1 MSDEEWS
8 KIPKEHQETLDRN
21 TPVKRS
27 VIQTLDMP
35 IFSKVTNRVDVIFED
50 AKPKVEGQ

>member
-1 MSDEEWS
+1 MTDEEWS
-8 KIPKEHQETLDRN
+8 KIPKSHQEKLGRN

-50 AKPKVEGQ
+50 AEPQVEG